1 VTEFKFKLTCL
12 GVYNVSIKLQGSRVT
27 LPIVY
32 SLRTCVPV
40 QTRGKKRFEV
50 SIFLYLDNI

>member
-12 GVYNVSIKLQGSRVT
+12 GVYNVNIKLQGSRVT
-27 LPIVY
+27 LPIIY
-32 SLRTCVPV
+32 SLHTGVPV

-50 SIFLYLDNI
+50 RIFFY